1 MGQDLQRRT
10 PGTLSQRP
18 DPSWSTVAVTTL
30 RLWLERHH
38 IVSRPPAGRRRRLVV
53 ALSAVVALV
62 LGAGI
67 TLAFTETNQKAASP
81 ARPSDPAVRNMT
93 PLQQAVFYR
102 LAAAKWVATEAGP
115 GVQVACDLTMCGEA
129 EQAGFPAGRLMVL
142 PTTAPDPL
150 GADLVIATPAIQ
162 SQFGTRLA
170 SVYAPQIVARFGS
183 GPEEVDVRYLP
194 PGGTVAFDSQLA
206 TDRKRRVTAGVQLA
220 GNQNVHAGPAARA
233 ELQAGQV
240 DPLIVITLA
249 QLANRIPVKLVAF
262 TDPAPGEGLSVPLR
276 GAEIG
281 AVKPGDLAAILAEF
295 TSQQGVYAPVRKPVI
310 KSINGESVVTVTY
323 GAPSPM
329 TGPGGT

>member
-1 MGQDLQRRT
+1 VAAT
-10 PGTLSQRP
+10 
-18 DPSWSTVAVTTL
+18 TV

-38 IVSRPPAGRRRRLVV
+38 IVSRPSAGRRRRLV
-53 ALSAVVALV
+53 AVLGALV
-62 LGAGI
+62 AMVVGAGI
-67 TLAFTETNQKAASP
+67 TLAFTGTNHKAASA
-81 ARPSDPAVRNMT
+81 ARPSESAQNMT
-93 PLQQAVFYR
+93 LLQQAISYR
-102 LAAAKWVATEAGP
+102 LAAAKWIAAEAGP

-194 PGGTVAFDSQLA
+194 PGGTAAFDAQLA
-206 TDRKRRVTAGVQLA
+206 TDRKHRVTAGVQLA
-220 GNQNVHAGPAARA
+220 NNQNIHASPAAHA
-233 ELQAGQV
+233 ELVAGQV
-240 DPLIVITLA
+240 DPFLLITLA
-249 QLANRIPVKLVAF
+249 QLASRMALKLVAF
-262 TDPAPGEGLSVPLR
+262 TDQAPGEGLSVPLR

-281 AVKPGDLAAILAEF
+281 AVKPGDLPAILTEF
-295 TSQQGVYAPVRKPVI
+295 TSQQGLYAPLRKPTI
-310 KSINGESVVTVTY
+310 TNANGESVVTVTY

-329 TGPGGT
+329 DAGGT